1 MADLRLVGVHDD
13 GEHLLLSG
21 PDGDNYLLPL
31 DEALRT
37 AVGRTSQR
45 APRLNQP
52 GARMTPREIQSL
64 IRAGSSA
71 TDVAEQSGLSLEQVR
86 RYEGPV
92 LAEREYIASQ
102 ARKVHVA
109 SSALPSANTKP
120 SLDEEPTT
128 LEEMVRFRLSAFGID
143 RATLRWDAWR
153 DHAGA
158 WTISADFEPG
168 TEWAASSIGEPAPAL
183 WRFHAGRK
191 SLQNANRWAQ
201 QLSELEPLDSPVPER
216 RLSAVADKP
225 FDVEADGSGTET
237 GTVEASD
244 FGHEDFS
251 PAEAA
256 DPAESSDGA
265 EPDAG
270 YPGHGLLDML
280 RSRRGVRLGLDED
293 GDDELAAMLGTHV
306 PGAHPRD
313 ENLYGQDADSSN
325 ASDTSDVE
333 AAAGTESDPAA
344 ESKPESARDRLRR
357 LPFLQLAPR
366 LADDA
371 VDSVAEVSTETREV
385 ILSGEPTG
393 RLQPVQNV
401 ATPDDSHTGATQPA
415 SGHAASHPASQ
426 PSPAAEEHGPSDSEV
441 AARLERKAAAKPK
454 RSSVPSW
461 DEIVFGTKGD

>member
-71 TDVAEQSGLSLEQVR
+71 TDVADQSGLSLEQVR

-120 SLDEEPTT
+120 PLDEEPTT

-143 RATLRWDAWR
+143 RASLRWDAWR

-225 FDVEADGSGTET
+225 FDVEADGAGTVQALDFDHGGSGDYSPTET
-237 GTVEASD
+237 AVTQSVES
-244 FGHEDFS
+244 
-251 PAEAA
+251 A
-256 DPAESSDGA
+256 DTDQAVDA
-265 EPDAG
+265 TAPDAG

-313 ENLYGQDADSSN
+313 ENVYGQDDDRGN
-325 ASDTSDVE
+325 ASDPEPSS
-333 AAAGTESDPAA
+333 ASAA
-344 ESKPESARDRLRR
+344 ESGLKPESARERLRK

-371 VDSVAEVSTETREV
+371 LDSVAEVSTETREV
-385 ILSGEPTG
+385 VLSGEPTG
-393 RLQPVQNV
+393 RLHQVQQVQNV
-401 ATPDDSHTGATQPA
+401 ETPEESHAAATQSA
-415 SGHAASHPASQ
+415 SAQ
-426 PSPAAEEHGPSDSEV
+426 PTDTEHHGPSDSEV
-441 AARLERKAAAKPK
+441 AARLERKASAKPK

>member
-64 IRAGSSA
+64 IRAGSNAS
-71 TDVAEQSGLSLEQVR
+71 DVADQSGLTLEQVR

-92 LAEREYIASQ
+92 LAEREYIANQ
-102 ARKVHVA
+102 ARAVSVA
-109 SSALPSANTKP
+109 TSTQHTENYSSSMAQ
-120 SLDEEPTT
+120 EPTT
-128 LEEMVRFRLSAFGID
+128 LEEMVLHRLSAFGIEK
-143 RATLRWDAWR
+143 ASLRWDAWR

-168 TEWAASSIGEPAPAL
+168 TEWAASSIGQAPPAL
-183 WRFHAGRK
+183 WSFHAGRK
-191 SLQNANRWAQ
+191 SLKNANRWAQ

-225 FDVEADGSGTET
+225 FDVEA
-237 GTVEASD
+237 EAV
-244 FGHEDFS
+244 
-251 PAEAA
+251 A
-256 DPAESSDGA
+256 DPHSPESFDGGDGA
-265 EPDAG
+265 EPEHSPDASSEAVVKEQDSSTG
-270 YPGHGLLDML
+270 YSGHGFLDML
-280 RSRRGVRLGLDED
+280 RSRRGVRLGIDED

-313 ENLYGQDADSSN
+313 EARYSLTTDTQEPASTTQGTDSP
-325 ASDTSDVE
+325 SDQV
-333 AAAGTESDPAA
+333 
-344 ESKPESARDRLRR
+344 KKM
-357 LPFLQLAPR
+357 PFLQLAPR
-366 LADDA
+366 LVEDTH
-371 VDSVAEVSTETREV
+371 VGSVAEVSTETREIV
-385 ILSGEPTG
+385 LSGEPLA
-393 RLQPVQNV
+393 RLKPLQE
-401 ATPDDSHTGATQPA
+401 
-415 SGHAASHPASQ
+415 
-426 PSPAAEEHGPSDSEV
+426 PAAPESSEYRAPSAGPLEAAESGPSDSEV